1 MTNEVYLLKVLYGF
15 VNDELEKLG
24 YYPANNDWEFNGK
37 KWDDM
42 VEEISNAI
50 LVYMPDNL
58 YKYIRTYNLNY
69 E

>member
-37 KWDDM
+37 KWDSK

-50 LVYMPDNL
+50 LDNKPDNL